1 MTKNSQNNQPSEN
14 WFSKLP
20 DFIWAPL
27 ASGLLIL
34 AVGLIGVTV
43 GQPWLFPSLG
53 PTVFLLVENPQLPSA
68 RFYNIVVGHA
78 IGFGAGCLAVTV
90 MGAGNAPGVLA
101 SNQLTLIRV
110 WTALL
115 AVLLN
120 MLGVILARAS
130 HPPSAATTLLV
141 ALGGFKPTW
150 HNALTVIIGVFLV
163 AIIGEG
169 LRFLRLSKT

>member
-1 MTKNSQNNQPSEN
+1 MSSQPTS

-20 DFIWAPL
+20 DLLWAPL

-34 AVGLIGVTV
+34 AVGLSGVAG

-78 IGFGAGCLAVTV
+78 IGFGAGCLAITIL
-90 MGAGNAPGVLA
+90 GAENAPSVLA
-101 SNQLTLIRV
+101 DHRLTLIRV
-110 WTALL
+110 WAALV
-115 AVLLN
+115 AVVLN

-150 HNALTVIIGVFLV
+150 QNALTVIIGVSIV
-163 AIIGEG
+163 AVLGEG
-169 LRFLRLSKT
+169 LRFLRLGKK